1 MDMGK
6 ETTQDEF
13 GWFWTGM
20 DADIAA
26 SLSNDQKLA
35 IANAI
40 RKTDTA
46 DRPADI
52 RFSMFGYFFVL
63 ISGKERRAPERIRIE
78 NAAHPVITARNL
90 PLLLLIWASLSYA
103 TWGILGLITG
113 VVFRG

>member
-1 MDMGK
+1 MGK

-40 RKTDTA
+40 NKTDA
-46 DRPADI
+46 KDRPADI
-52 RFSMFGYFFVL
+52 RLSVFGYFVVL
-63 ISGKERRAPERIRIE
+63 IVGKEHRAPERIKADRE
-78 NAAHPVITARNL
+78 LYPVVTARNL
-90 PLLLLIWASLSYA
+90 PLLLGIWASLTYA
-103 TWGILGLITG
+103 TWGILGLVAG
-113 VVFRG
+113 VVFGA